1 MYSDTFIHN
10 TVIIPKQKKRPYNEI
25 KEGKSAIT
33 ILPLDL
39 MMYSCIKLA
48 KIGT

>member
-1 MYSDTFIHN
+1 MYSDMFIHN
-10 TVIIPKQKKRPYNEI
+10 TVITQTEKRPYNKI
-25 KEGKSAIT
+25 KKGKSAIT

-39 MMYSCIKLA
+39 IMYSCIKLA